1 MQNKKLSFPFEICAT
16 QSLMAQKIALNELA
30 QIKEELK
37 QMNEPRLTKN
47 HNFRHGLWLTV
58 NGLESRQ
65 MNLYTV
71 TRRTPATDADAKT
84 VKRLLNEVAEGL
96 SPDVETLKRCIAK
109 YVAYNDCV
117 YEKLIAML
125 LVVGTML
132 HHAVEVLSL
141 VDNPWQYLKE
151 GYDIYKTLDRIKP
164 SQEKR
169 NFENAVEALQILP
182 QDLNYMADMDVHN
195 SVLVIANKMAQD
207 FVLKFTNMAKN
218 GKNVA
223 G

>member
-1 MQNKKLSFPFEICAT
+1 MQKKLSFPFEICAT

-37 QMNEPRLTKN
+37 KMDEPRLTKN
-47 HNFRHGLWLTV
+47 HHFRHGLWLTV

-71 TRRTPATDADAKT
+71 TRRTEADAKT

-96 SPDVETLKRCIAK
+96 SPDVEMLKRCIAK
-109 YVAYNDCV
+109 YVSYNDCV

-141 VDNPWQYLKE
+141 VENPWQYLKE

-169 NFENAVEALQILP
+169 NFDNAVEALQILP

-207 FVLKFTNMAKN
+207 FVLKFTNMAKH
-218 GKNVA
+218 GNVA
-223 G
+223 E